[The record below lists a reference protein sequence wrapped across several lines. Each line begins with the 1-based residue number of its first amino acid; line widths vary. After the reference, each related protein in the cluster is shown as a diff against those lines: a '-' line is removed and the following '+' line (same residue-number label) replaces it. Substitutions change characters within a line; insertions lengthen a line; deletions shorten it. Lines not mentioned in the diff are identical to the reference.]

1 MIETRHSVSGS
12 FETLQTGGA
21 EAPWAG
27 HDLSVEQVEVRGKR
41 ILVAEDA
48 EPLRAWLRMMLEQEG
63 HHVTEAG
70 NGDEALNLF
79 KLGEFDLVITDFEM
93 PVMQGN
99 KLAVGIKL
107 LSPSLPILM
116 VTGSGRARRDARN
129 PVDALLSKPFTMAD
143 LRGALAK
150 LLSGQP
156 QPAAVNVV
164 PDLESP
170 SSIFAPEEQM
180 VGHLQA

>member
-1 MIETRHSVSGS
+1 MIENRHSLSAS
-12 FETLQTGGA
+12 FEPLETVGA

-27 HDLSVEQVEVRGKR
+27 RDLSVEQVDVRGKR
-41 ILVAEDA
+41 ILVVEDA

-63 HHVTEAG
+63 HQVTEAS

-79 KLGEFDLVITDFEM
+79 KIGEFDLVITDFEM
-93 PVMQGN
+93 PVMEGN

-116 VTGSGRARRDARN
+116 VTGSGRAHRDARN
-129 PVDALLSKPFTMAD
+129 PVDAVLSKPFTMVD

-150 LLSGQP
+150 LLSARP
-156 QPAAVNVV
+156 DPAPVSVV
-164 PDLESP
+164 PALESP
-170 SSIFAPEEQM
+170 SALFAPEEQM
-180 VGHLQA
+180 IAHLQA